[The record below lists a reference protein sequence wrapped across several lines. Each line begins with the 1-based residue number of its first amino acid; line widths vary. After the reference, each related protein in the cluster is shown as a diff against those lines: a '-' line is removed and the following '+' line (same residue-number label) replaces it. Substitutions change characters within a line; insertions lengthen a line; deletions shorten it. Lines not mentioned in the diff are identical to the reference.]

1 MQGCMEQGNIDE
13 LRGVVP
19 RAFETIMLI
28 RRHMQSTGW
37 EVCARACVRCVCVC
51 VCVQVLLEVNIY
63 IHTQT
68 HTHTGAAGGERGRDL
83 QRSHPRPALRRQVS
97 RCA

>member
-1 MQGCMEQGNIDE
+1 MHNATQASIFGEIEPLLQSVMDGYRLCIFAYGQTGSGKTHTMQGCMEQGSLDE

-37 EVCARACVRCVCVC
+37 EVWF
-51 VCVQVLLEVNIY
+51 
-63 IHTQT
+63 
-68 HTHTGAAGGERGRDL
+68 
-83 QRSHPRPALRRQVS
+83 S
-97 RCA
+97 